1 MVIAAL
7 GAENAA
13 YVYKFFSNDEVESI
27 TFDVSSLP
35 YLDVATVDGVLG
47 EFYELVNTTSTA
59 GFPVFVLMS
68 VGIPLPSSLTVIE
81 LSLLI

>member
-1 MVIAAL
+1 MSDLLELTSKQKAAVVIAAL

-35 YLDVATVDGVLG
+35 YLDVATVDGVLS
-47 EFYELVNTTSTA
+47 EFYEL
-59 GFPVFVLMS
+59 
-68 VGIPLPSSLTVIE
+68 
-81 LSLLI
+81 